1 MIINNNFYKLSNL
14 KIKMGMSAVEIRIMP
29 ESPETNLAEIKKEIP
44 KKLRDA
50 KNIKIEEQEIA
61 FGLKAL
67 KINFAWP
74 EEIDTD
80 IIENKLQEIEGVSSV
95 KIEDIR
101 RAFG

>member
-1 MIINNNFYKLSNL
+1 
-14 KIKMGMSAVEIRIMP
+14 MGMSAVEIKIMP
-29 ESPETNLAEIKKEIP
+29 ESPTTDLAKIKKEIP
-44 KKLRDA
+44 KKLKEA

-67 KINFAWP
+67 KIMLAWP
-74 EEIDTD
+74 ENLDTD